1 MKAVRLRCE
10 YLNHP
15 MGIDTGRYQ
24 PRLSWNCGGGTLQTA
39 YRILAWMDDSLHCPS
54 DSSTKAESY
63 AGYGQPVWDSG
74 KVESSAMTG
83 IEYPLPLSSRAHVT
97 YRVQLFDENG
107 KAGEW
112 SEPAFF
118 EMGLLHKEDWCASW
132 ITGDYSPRKGQ
143 RYPVDCFR
151 KTFRISDA
159 GDIRKA
165 VSRARLYITA
175 CGLYKA
181 ELNGQRIGTFVMA
194 PGHTDYRKRI
204 QYQTY
209 DILPLLH
216 PGENEITVQLADGW
230 YRGSCGAWGHTY
242 QYDRE
247 TRLIAQLELTDPSGK
262 RTTIGTDDSWRWSC
276 DGPVRFADNK
286 DGERYDAR
294 REPSYSGHAKKT
306 SCRIPL
312 TASNNVAVT
321 RHELFSPRMVRT
333 PSGKRVLDFGQNIA
347 GHVRFCFEAHEGQRC
362 RLRFGEMLDKA
373 GEFTQDNIQCVGKK
387 KRTPL
392 QEVDYICRE
401 GENRY
406 ETEFAIFGFRYALLE
421 TDAEVSAADF
431 TAEAVYSDMEQT
443 GFFESS
449 DPLLNQFVDCTI
461 WSAKS
466 NSTDVPTDCPTRERH
481 GWTGDAQ
488 IFAKTASYLFDYE
501 AFGAKYVRDMYDWQ
515 RKDGMLPQI
524 APYDGV
530 DFYMYTMNGSSGWA
544 DAGVIIP
551 DLLSQ
556 MYGDRRILK
565 EYYGRMKSYALFLI
579 RRIGKNGGPML
590 LFEKPF
596 HLEKKDRKN
605 LVNCGQSYGEW
616 LEPADVMPM
625 KWTDMAV
632 PHPEVSTA
640 YTAWVLA
647 MMADLAEDLS
657 EQEDAEVFR
666 RNSERLKA
674 AYQALRKT
682 PEYSLDTDR
691 QAMLVRPLY
700 MDLLEEEQKTYAEKR
715 LIEALEHYGW
725 RVGTGFLST
734 PLILP
739 VLSDIDIEA
748 AYRLL
753 ENRENPGWLYMAEHG
768 ATTVWESW
776 EGTEAAGGVAS
787 LNHYSKG
794 AVCQWLFD
802 TMCGVRIQGDRTF
815 RISPRPGGSFSSAS
829 FHWQSVYGPV
839 ESRWEK
845 KGGMIEYTIEV
856 PANTEAVIQL
866 PGEEERK
873 VSAGTYRFMQQAG

>member
-10 YLNHP
+10 YLKDP
-15 MGIDTGRYQ
+15 LGIDTGLYQ
-24 PRLSWNCGGGTLQTA
+24 PRISWNCEGGVRQTA
-39 YRILAWMDDSLHCPS
+39 YRILAV
-54 DSSTKAESY
+54 EN
-63 AGYGQPVWDSG
+63 GQPAWDSG
-74 KVESSAMTG
+74 RVESSEMTG
-83 IEYPLPLSSRAHVT
+83 IEYPLPLSSRERIT

-107 KAGEW
+107 QEGPW

-118 EMGLLHKEDWCASW
+118 EMGLLHKEDWSASW
-132 ITGDYSPRKGQ
+132 ITGDYTPKKGQ

-151 KTFRISDA
+151 RTFTVPESFFHQASGAENIAR
-159 GDIRKA
+159 G
-165 VSRARLYITA
+165 RLYISA
-175 CGLYKA
+175 CGLYCAK
-181 ELNGQRIGTFVMA
+181 LNGRRVGDFVMA

-216 PGENEITVQLADGW
+216 PGDNEITVQLADGW
-230 YRGSCGAWGHTY
+230 YRGSCGAWGRTY
-242 QYDRE
+242 QYDKE
-247 TRLIAQLELTDPSGK
+247 TRLIAQLELTDQTGK
-262 RTTIGTDDSWRWSC
+262 RTAIGTDDSWDWSC
-276 DGPVRFADNK
+276 DGPIRFADNK
-286 DGERYDAR
+286 DGERFDAGR
-294 REPSYSGHAKKT
+294 LPSYSGRAKKT
-306 SCRIPL
+306 SCQVPL
-312 TASNNVAVT
+312 TASNNVPVT
-321 RHELFSPRMVRT
+321 AHETFSPKLVRT

-347 GHVRFCFEAHEGQRC
+347 GHVRFCINAHEGQKL

-373 GEFTQDNIQCVGKK
+373 GEFTQDNIQCVSKK
-387 KRTPL
+387 RRTPL

-421 TDAEVSAADF
+421 TDAKVDPSDF
-431 TAEAVYSDMEQT
+431 TAVAVYSDMEQT

-461 WSAKS
+461 WSAKG

-551 DLLSQ
+551 EVLAS
-556 MYGDRRILK
+556 MYGDSRILK
-565 EYYGRMKSYALFLI
+565 EYYSRMKSYAQFLI

-590 LFEKPF
+590 VFEKSF
-596 HLEKKDRKN
+596 HLDRKDRKN

-640 YTAWVLA
+640 YTSWVLS
-647 MMADLAEDLS
+647 MMADLAEELA
-657 EQEDAEVFR
+657 EKEHFAEFRKDAETFR
-666 RNSERLKA
+666 MNADRCRF

-682 PEYSLDTDR
+682 PEYTLDTDR

-700 MDLLEEEQKTYAEKR
+700 MDLLNEDQKTYAKKR
-715 LIEALEHYGW
+715 LMEAMEHYGW

-739 VLSDIDIEA
+739 VLSDIDIEV

-802 TMCGVRIQGDRTF
+802 TMCGVSILGERTF
-815 RISPRPGGSFSSAS
+815 RIAPRPGGSFSSAS
-829 FHWQSVYGPV
+829 FRWKSVYGQV

-845 KGGMIEYTIEV
+845 KDGVLEFTIEV
-856 PANTEAVIQL
+856 PSNTEAVIQL
-866 PGEEERK
+866 PGGEEQR
-873 VSAGTYRFMQQAG
+873 VSAGRYTFSQPA